1 MHPAGEAPPLLAT
14 IQEDDELA
22 SESMKSGGG
31 VESCR
36 CEVEAVGINY
46 HITVSARPHPLKIW
60 SRPDD
65 LLLDA
70 AGDPAAPAPPPV
82 SRSSRCRLVLRNVS
96 CRARP
101 GELLAIVGPS
111 GAGKSTLLEILS
123 GRLEPSSSSPTDLR
137 VNGSPVDAAALRRLC
152 GYVTQRDVL
161 FPLLTVRET
170 LHFSARLRLGP
181 DAYDAAAVDAL
192 VDDLALARVADAR
205 VKDLSGGERRRVS
218 IGVEAVRD
226 PAVLV
231 LDEPTSGL
239 DSASAL
245 QIVGAL
251 RAMAESRG
259 RTVVLSIHQPGARI
273 VKMFDAVLLLAAGS
287 VLHHGSVDELHALL
301 TGAGLRLPPH
311 VDAVEFAIDSVDELR
326 LHLHLQQQQQRD
338 RRCTLQQLFQQHK
351 LQAQAED
358 DSSSTLAAG
367 GNSNGQ
373 HQYANSWPVEVAVLS
388 QRFFKNVART
398 RQLFACR
405 TVCMLVAGLA
415 LGSIFYDLAE
425 DKVAERVGLFAFL
438 LTFLLSSTTEALPV
452 FLQEREILAK
462 ETSSGAYRVSAY
474 AVANA
479 LVFLPFQ
486 LVLAAVF
493 AAPAYWLTG
502 LRRTAPAFF
511 YFLLLIWLVLYTAN
525 SVVACFAA
533 AAPDFVVGNA
543 AVQGVMGS
551 FFLFSGY
558 FIRRPAMPAYWVP
571 MHYLSLFKW
580 PFEALLLNEFGGKCA
595 ARAMGVCVATG
606 DEVLRREGIGEEC
619 RWRNVAVMVG
629 FVAFYRVLG
638 YAVLRV
644 RCSLTLRAAARSA
657 LLSSSSHYS
666 ACFSASTSTK
676 A

>member
-31 VESCR
+31 GVESAR
-36 CEVEAVGINY
+36 CEVEAAGINY

-82 SRSSRCRLVLRNVS
+82 SRSSRCRLVLRNVG

-123 GRLEPSSSSPTDLR
+123 GRLEPSSSNPADLR

-181 DAYDAAAVDAL
+181 DAYDPAAVDAL

-287 VLHHGSVDELHALL
+287 VLHHGSVDALHSLL

-326 LHLHLQQQQQRD
+326 LHLHLQQQQRD

-351 LQAQAED
+351 LKAQADD
-358 DSSSTLAAG
+358 DSAAG
-367 GNSNGQ
+367 MLTAGGSNGQ
-373 HQYANSWPVEVAVLS
+373 HRYANSWPREVAVLS

-425 DKVAERVGLFAFL
+425 DKAAERVGLFAFL

-486 LVLAAVF
+486 LALAAVF

-558 FIRRPAMPAYWVP
+558 FIRRSAMPAYWVP

-580 PFEALLLNEFGGKCA
+580 PFEALLLNEFGGRCA

-629 FVAFYRVLG
+629 FVAFYRALG

-666 ACFSASTSTK
+666 ACFSASTAK

>member
-1 MHPAGEAPPLLAT
+1 
-14 IQEDDELA
+14 
-22 SESMKSGGG
+22 MKGGG
-31 VESCR
+31 GG
-36 CEVEAVGINY
+36 CEVEAGGINY
-46 HITVSARPHPLKIW
+46 HITVSTRPHPLKIW

-65 LLLDA
+65 LLLDNP
-70 AGDPAAPAPPPV
+70 GGAPSP
-82 SRSSRCRLVLRNVS
+82 SSMSSSRCRLVLRNVA
-96 CRARP
+96 CRARH

-111 GAGKSTLLEILS
+111 GAGKSTLLEVLS
-123 GRLEPSSSSPTDLR
+123 GRLHPSGGHLR
-137 VNGSPVDAAALRRLC
+137 VNGSPVDAAHLRRLC

-181 DAYDAAAVDAL
+181 AAYAPATVDTL
-192 VDDLALARVADAR
+192 ISDLALARVADTR

-218 IGVEAVRD
+218 IGVEAVHD
-226 PAVLV
+226 PAVLI

-245 QIVGAL
+245 QIVAAL
-251 RAMAESRG
+251 QAMASGG

-287 VLHHGSVDELHALL
+287 VLHHGTVDALGALL
-301 TGAGLRLPPH
+301 ADAGLRLPPH
-311 VDAVEFAIDSVDELR
+311 VDVVEFAIDSVDDLR
-326 LHLHLQQQQQRD
+326 LHLHRQRP
-338 RRCTLQQLFQQHK
+338 RCTLQQLFHEHK
-351 LQAQAED
+351 LQPAD
-358 DSSSTLAAG
+358 DPGTLAHRNSG
-367 GNSNGQ
+367 GFS
-373 HQYANSWPVEVAVLS
+373 NSWPREVAVLS

-405 TVCMLVAGLA
+405 TVCMLLAGLA
-415 LGSIFYDLAE
+415 LGSIFYDLAD
-425 DKVAERVGLFAFL
+425 DKVMERVGLFAFL

-462 ETSSGAYRVSAY
+462 ETSSGAYRVSSY

-479 LVFLPFQ
+479 IVFLPFQ
-486 LVLAAVF
+486 LALAAVF

-502 LRRTAPAFF
+502 LRRTAPAFG

-525 SVVACFAA
+525 SVVVCFAA

-543 AVQGVMGS
+543 AIQGVMGS

-558 FIRRPAMPAYWVP
+558 FITRSAMPAYWVP

-580 PFEALLLNEFGGKCA
+580 PFEAMLLNEFGGGRCV

-619 RWRNVAVMVG
+619 RWRNAGVMVG
-629 FVAFYRVLG
+629 FVVFYRVLG

-644 RCSLTLRAAARSA
+644 RCGLALKGATARSA
-657 LLSSSSHYS
+657 LLSSSHS
-666 ACFSASTSTK
+666 CFSSTTK
-676 A
+676 P

>member
-1 MHPAGEAPPLLAT
+1 
-14 IQEDDELA
+14 
-22 SESMKSGGG
+22 MKRGG
-31 VESCR
+31 
-36 CEVEAVGINY
+36 CEVEAGGINH
-46 HITVSARPHPLKIW
+46 HITVSSRPHPLKIW

-70 AGDPAAPAPPPV
+70 APAVPGDAPP
-82 SRSSRCRLVLRNVS
+82 SSMSSSRCRFVLRNVA

-111 GAGKSTLLEILS
+111 GAGKSTLLEVLS
-123 GRLEPSSSSPTDLR
+123 GRLQPSNSGHLR
-137 VNGSPVDAAALRRLC
+137 VNGTPVDAAALRRLC

-181 DAYDAAAVDAL
+181 AAYVPGAVDAL
-192 VDDLALARVADAR
+192 VSDLALSRVADAR

-218 IGVEAVRD
+218 IGVEAVHD
-226 PAVLV
+226 PAVLI

-245 QIVGAL
+245 QIIAAL
-251 RAMAESRG
+251 RSMADSPRG

-287 VLHHGSVDELHALL
+287 VLHHGSVDALGSL
-301 TGAGLRLPPH
+301 LADAGLRLPPH
-311 VDAVEFAIDSVDELR
+311 VDTVEFAIDSVDDLR
-326 LHLHLQQQQQRD
+326 IHLHRHQRRD
-338 RRCTLQQLFQQHK
+338 RCTLQQLFHQHK
-351 LQAQAED
+351 LIQAAD
-358 DSSSTLAAG
+358 DDKRLDRSHG
-367 GNSNGQ
+367 HDDG
-373 HQYANSWPVEVAVLS
+373 YANSWPREVAVLS
-388 QRFFKNVART
+388 QRFFRNVART

-405 TVCMLVAGLA
+405 TVCMLIAGLA
-415 LGSIFYDLAE
+415 LGSIFYDLGD
-425 DKVAERVGLFAFL
+425 DKAAERVGLFAFL

-479 LVFLPFQ
+479 AVFLPFQ

-493 AAPAYWLTG
+493 ATPAYWLTG
-502 LRRTAPAFF
+502 LRRTAPAFG
-511 YFLLLIWLVLYTAN
+511 YFMLLIWLVLYTAN
-525 SVVACFAA
+525 SVVVCFAA

-543 AVQGVMGS
+543 AIQGVMGS

-558 FIRRPAMPAYWVP
+558 FITKSAMPAYWVP

-580 PFEALLLNEFGGKCA
+580 PFEAMLLNEFGGRCV

-619 RWRNVAVMVG
+619 RWRNVGVMVG
-629 FVAFYRVLG
+629 FVVFYRVLG

-644 RCSLTLRAAARSA
+644 RCALTLKGAAARSA
-657 LLSSSSHYS
+657 LSSPC
-666 ACFSASTSTK
+666 CFSSNPK
-676 A
+676 P

>member
-1 MHPAGEAPPLLAT
+1 
-14 IQEDDELA
+14 
-22 SESMKSGGG
+22 G

-36 CEVEAVGINY
+36 CEVEAAGINY

-123 GRLEPSSSSPTDLR
+123 GRLEPSSSNPTDLR

-181 DAYDAAAVDAL
+181 DEYDPNAVDAL

-287 VLHHGSVDELHALL
+287 VLHHGSVDELHTLL
-301 TGAGLRLPPH
+301 AGAGLRLPPH

-326 LHLHLQQQQQRD
+326 LHLHLQQQQRD

-351 LQAQAED
+351 LQQWATPVRQLVAARGGGAVAALLQERGADAAALRVPHRVHARRRPRPRLHLLRSRRRQGGGAGGPLRVPPHLPAVID
-358 DSSSTLAAG
+358 DGGAAG
-367 GNSNGQ
+367 VFAGAGDPCQGDVVGGLPRVRLRRGERPGVPAIPAGSGGSVRGAGVLADGAAPHSTGLLLLPPPHLAGPLHGQ
-373 HQYANSWPVEVAVLS
+373 LGGGVLRGGGAGLRGGERGGAGRDGLLLPLLGLLHPAVGDAGVLGADALSLALQVAVRGAAAERVRG
-388 QRFFKNVART
+388 QVRGDGDGGVRGDRRRGAP
-398 RQLFACR
+398 
-405 TVCMLVAGLA
+405 AG
-415 LGSIFYDLAE
+415 GHRGGVP
-425 DKVAERVGLFAFL
+425 VAERGRHGRLRRLLPAARLRRAPGPLQPHAQGRSAVRIAVFL
-438 LTFLLSSTTEALPV
+438 LHISS
-452 FLQEREILAK
+452 
-462 ETSSGAYRVSAY
+462 
-474 AVANA
+474 N
-479 LVFLPFQ
+479 
-486 LVLAAVF
+486 
-493 AAPAYWLTG
+493 
-502 LRRTAPAFF
+502 
-511 YFLLLIWLVLYTAN
+511 
-525 SVVACFAA
+525 
-533 AAPDFVVGNA
+533 
-543 AVQGVMGS
+543 M
-551 FFLFSGY
+551 
-558 FIRRPAMPAYWVP
+558 
-571 MHYLSLFKW
+571 
-580 PFEALLLNEFGGKCA
+580 
-595 ARAMGVCVATG
+595 
-606 DEVLRREGIGEEC
+606 
-619 RWRNVAVMVG
+619 
-629 FVAFYRVLG
+629 
-638 YAVLRV
+638 
-644 RCSLTLRAAARSA
+644 
-657 LLSSSSHYS
+657 
-666 ACFSASTSTK
+666 
-676 A
+676 

>member
-1 MHPAGEAPPLLAT
+1 
-14 IQEDDELA
+14 
-22 SESMKSGGG
+22 MKSGGG

-111 GAGKSTLLEILS
+111 GAGKST
-123 GRLEPSSSSPTDLR
+123 
-137 VNGSPVDAAALRRLC
+137 
-152 GYVTQRDVL
+152 
-161 FPLLTVRET
+161 
-170 LHFSARLRLGP
+170 
-181 DAYDAAAVDAL
+181 
-192 VDDLALARVADAR
+192 
-205 VKDLSGGERRRVS
+205 
-218 IGVEAVRD
+218 
-226 PAVLV
+226 
-231 LDEPTSGL
+231 
-239 DSASAL
+239 
-245 QIVGAL
+245 
-251 RAMAESRG
+251 
-259 RTVVLSIHQPGARI
+259 
-273 VKMFDAVLLLAAGS
+273 
-287 VLHHGSVDELHALL
+287 
-301 TGAGLRLPPH
+301 
-311 VDAVEFAIDSVDELR
+311 
-326 LHLHLQQQQQRD
+326 LHLQQQQQRD

-558 FIRRPAMPAYWVP
+558 FIRRSAMPAYWVP

-657 LLSSSSHYS
+657 LLSSSSNYS